1 MRGSMKTLTGLK
13 IISLFGLGGLMV
25 LLQVLQSSKLPVQGG
40 EKMGTLVGR
49 VQHPSM
55 KKYPGVVY
63 IEEIPGKEFKPPER
77 LVEMNQKEKTF
88 IPRVL
93 PILVGTQV
101 DFLNSDD
108 FKHSILSPEG
118 KYNLGF
124 LNKGEKRS
132 YTFKRPGIYTQLC
145 SLHPEMVAY
154 VVVVKTPYFAVT
166 DPDGKF
172 KIDNVPIG
180 TWKLKVWNELLTQ
193 NQLDKTYEVK
203 IQESKETSVELE
215 P

>member
-1 MRGSMKTLTGLK
+1 MKTLTGLK
-13 IISLFGLGGLMV
+13 VISLFGLGVLMV
-25 LLQVLQSSKLPVQGG
+25 LLQVLQSSRLPAQGE
-40 EKMGTLVGR
+40 EKTGTLVGG

-77 LVEMNQKEKTF
+77 PVVMNQKEKTF

-101 DFLNSDD
+101 DFLNSDS
-108 FKHSILSPEG
+108 FKHSVLSPDGE

-132 YTFKRPGIYTQLC
+132 YTFKRPGVYTQLC

-154 VVVVKTPYFAVT
+154 IVVVKTPYFAVT
-166 DPDGKF
+166 DSDGKF
-172 KIDNVPIG
+172 KIADVPIG
-180 TWKLKVWNELLTQ
+180 IWKLKVWNELLTPKQ
-193 NQLDKTYEVK
+193 IDKTYEVK
-203 IQESKETSVELE
+203 IEEGKETSVALE

>member
-1 MRGSMKTLTGLK
+1 MKTLIWFK
-13 IISLFGLGGLMV
+13 VISLFGLGGLMV
-25 LLQVLQSSKLPVQGG
+25 LLPVLPNSKLQAQGK
-40 EKMGTLVGR
+40 EKTGTLIGKVHHTF
-49 VQHPSM
+49 V

-63 IEEIPGKEFKPPER
+63 IEEIPGREFKPPEKPA
-77 LVEMNQKEKTF
+77 EMNQKGKTF